1 MNAQHQASAAGDLLP
16 RHYEDGWPLREG
28 VAHALRLRKQGLSTP
43 RWHGNRRLVPFGRS
57 VELVIC
63 YCSERLSWLSAFVQL
78 PWRDEDRSKAVKQV
92 ALSFYHKRLGPNG

>member
-1 MNAQHQASAAGDLLP
+1 MRCSYESKACP
-16 RHYEDGWPLREG
+16 RPGTEIVDSSLFH
-28 VAHALRLRKQGLSTP
+28 
-43 RWHGNRRLVPFGRS
+43 PFGRS

-92 ALSFYHKRLGPNG
+92 ALSFYHKRLGANGWRHTFEVWGAE